1 MSTEIWAEKY
11 RPRTLNEIVD
21 RESIV
26 RRLKGFVRE
35 RNLPHL
41 LFVGPAGSGK
51 TASIL
56 ALARD
61 LYGENYEAATLE
73 LNASD
78 HRGIDII
85 RGRVKTFARTGS
97 LGDVPFRLIIMD
109 EADNLTRDAQQALR
123 RTMEKWKTVRFCL
136 IGNFQSK
143 IIDPIQSRCAL
154 FVFTRYSGEIVA
166 ERLKYIGEKENVA
179 LSEDGLQ
186 TIVGIAQGDL
196 RRAINI
202 LQSAS
207 ALGVVDRDTI
217 YDVISRVRPE
227 EVSKMLVGALKG
239 NFVEARQLL
248 RELLIDRGLSGFDV
262 VKSIYPELFKL
273 QIPEDRRLE
282 LLSTLA
288 DIDYRLTQG
297 ATDEVQLGALLAK
310 LVLAGS
316 RIRSAY

>member
-1 MSTEIWAEKY
+1 MSIEIWAEKY
-11 RPRTLNEIVD
+11 RPGTLDEIVD
-21 RESIV
+21 REGIV
-26 RRLKGFVRE
+26 RRLKGFARE
-35 RNLPHL
+35 KNLPHL
-41 LFVGPAGSGK
+41 LFIGPAGSGK

-56 ALARD
+56 ALAHD
-61 LYGENYEAATLE
+61 LYDENYEAATLE

-85 RGRVKTFARTGS
+85 RGRVKTFARTGT

-109 EADNLTRDAQQALR
+109 EADNLTKDAQQALR

-143 IIDPIQSRCAL
+143 IIEPIQSRCAL
-154 FVFTRYSGEIVA
+154 FVFTSYSGEIVA
-166 ERLKYIGEKENVA
+166 ERLKYIAEKENVA
-179 LSEDGLQ
+179 LKEDGLQ
-186 TIVGIAQGDL
+186 TIVEITQGDL
-196 RRAINI
+196 RKAINI

-207 ALGVVDRDTI
+207 ALGVVDRDTV
-217 YDVISRVRPE
+217 YDVISRVQPE
-227 EVSKMLVGALKG
+227 EVRGMLVEALNG

-248 RELLIDRGLSGFDV
+248 RKLLIDRGLSGFDV
-262 VKSIYPELFKL
+262 VKRIYPEMFRLKV
-273 QIPEDRRLE
+273 PEDWRLE

-310 LVLAGS
+310 LVLVGS
-316 RIRSAY
+316 KIRRAY